1 MFPRNQCKA
10 RFSGNFD
17 EDRDEDREKDGNPT
31 WNTKPNWGY
40 CYNGGVG
47 GDVVAVTGDVSSW
60 IEYDVT
66 KDEILQ
72 ELWNIKDQIASETKG
87 NTQTLFERLR
97 AIRLKPSQQLV
108 NRTSQPQKQHA

>member
-1 MFPRNQCKA
+1 M
-10 RFSGNFD
+10 
-17 EDRDEDREKDGNPT
+17 
-31 WNTKPNWGY
+31 
-40 CYNGGVG
+40 
-47 GDVVAVTGDVSSW
+47 
-60 IEYDVT
+60 